1 MINRF
6 SCAALLL
13 LGLTGCASDP
23 APTEQLRL
31 TEQAL
36 AQAKAVGADE
46 QVAELAMAEDKLL
59 RAQSAMQRDA
69 FKAARVLAEQAELDA
84 RLAEARVL
92 TQKSQDQ
99 LNELNNRINRLR
111 KQLGAL

>member
-1 MINRF
+1 M
-6 SCAALLL
+6 LL

-36 AQAKAVGADE
+36 AQARAVGADE
-46 QVAELAMAEDKLL
+46 QVAELVMAEAKLL
-59 RAQSAMQRDA
+59 QAQSAMQRDA
-69 FKAARVLAEQAELDA
+69 FKEARVLAEQAELDA

-99 LNELNNRINRLR
+99 LNELNNRISRLR
-111 KQLGAL
+111 QQLGAL

>member
-6 SCAALLL
+6 SCAAIVVLS
-13 LGLTGCASDP
+13 LTGCASDP
-23 APTEQLRL
+23 APIEQLRL

-46 QVAELAMAEDKLL
+46 QVAELAMAEAKLL
-59 RAQSAMQRDA
+59 QAHSAMQRDA
-69 FKAARVLAEQAELDA
+69 FKDARVLAEQAELDA

-99 LNELNNRINRLR
+99 LNELNSRINRLR